1 MRSRRSTD
9 PGTAVGHRLSLTC
22 HAALPCRQIRRRPR
36 LCNFLPEAL
45 CAQESGQD
53 HAGVGLSLPLSLDTT
68 GNHRK
73 ELAGRATCFTS
84 LEFYRHAG
92 SSIMCVIFVWKPGQ
106 TTLVQTPSFDV
117 VLLTALDEYAG
128 MHRNLIGSLGA
139 ARMIVP
145 DNAQTLLDRKLSGL
159 LS

>member
-1 MRSRRSTD
+1 
-9 PGTAVGHRLSLTC
+9 
-22 HAALPCRQIRRRPR
+22 
-36 LCNFLPEAL
+36 
-45 CAQESGQD
+45 
-53 HAGVGLSLPLSLDTT
+53 
-68 GNHRK
+68 
-73 ELAGRATCFTS
+73 
-84 LEFYRHAG
+84 
-92 SSIMCVIFVWKPGQ
+92 MCVIFVWKPGQ